1 MKALNLLIL
10 ALLILPVSA
19 LECKISE
26 VNAVPGEDV
35 SIPLV
40 LKNSADE
47 EETFYLSYS
56 SFPSAISGYFYY
68 EGKRVSSLTLK
79 PNESA
84 SINFVFTAPKDIGD
98 YQITISADES
108 VSIMLKV
115 EYPEN
120 ALEVLPKIS
129 GLSLEA
135 GDDATIDLTLRNKL
149 SGIYEVSL
157 SCIAPAGWE
166 CHFYDSGVEIFRLSL
181 SAGESRTIKA
191 LVETNSSS
199 EVGNYSVALKFNEK
213 IEIIEIY
220 VNKSHLN
227 EKGEIRLTVID
238 KDGKGVSSA
247 KITAGNESFYT
258 SGDGTAIIELMP
270 GTYDVKIEKGGY
282 YEKTIRDVKV
292 KGGRT
297 NNLGTILLEK
307 KAYYAE
313 ITMSSRVSA
322 TIGSVTSIPL
332 KIKNSGYA
340 DDSYTLSVEGLP
352 FGYTATFRENNLA
365 VSQVFI
371 ESGSTKELILD
382 IFVPSTAEPS
392 ELELRV
398 LAEGMFTAEAELTL
412 SIVGTFELT
421 FEPESGKYT
430 VTASQGDTVLLKGN
444 VKNTGVGTTLT
455 NIKISASVPSDWEI
469 LDVQPELIPSLKAGE
484 SEQVNIKISI
494 PADASPSEYRITLSL
509 SADQTSTTE
518 RLTVVVQEKGYATF
532 LGLAIIAVS
541 LFGLY
546 VIVKRLGRR

>member
-1 MKALNLLIL
+1 MKALNLIIL

-84 SINFVFTAPKDIGD
+84 SISFVFTAPKDIGD

-135 GDDATIDLTLRNKL
+135 GDDATIDLALKNKL

-157 SCIAPAGWE
+157 SCIAPEGWE

>member
-494 PADASPSEYRITLSL
+494 PADASPSEYRIT
-509 SADQTSTTE
+509 
-518 RLTVVVQEKGYATF
+518 
-532 LGLAIIAVS
+532 AIIAVS

>member
-1 MKALNLLIL
+1 MRAVKLLIL
-10 ALLILPVSA
+10 AFLILPVSA

-26 VNAVPGEDV
+26 INALPGEDV
-35 SIPLV
+35 GIPLL
-40 LKNSADE
+40 LKNNMDE

-56 SFPSAISGYFYY
+56 SFPSEIYGYFYY

-79 PNESA
+79 PNETA
-84 SINFVFTAPKDIGD
+84 SISFVFTAPKDIGD

-115 EYPEN
+115 DYPQN
-120 ALEVLPKIS
+120 SLEILPKIS

-135 GDDATIDLTLRNKL
+135 GDDAIIDLTLKNKL
-149 SGIYEVSL
+149 SGIYAVSL
-157 SCIAPAGWE
+157 SCIAPEGWE
-166 CHFYDSGVEIFRLSL
+166 CHFFDSGIEIFRLSL
-181 SAGESRTIKA
+181 SNGESRAIKA
-191 LVETNSSS
+191 LIETNSSS
-199 EVGNYSVALKFNEK
+199 EVGKYRVALKFNEK

-247 KITAGNESFYT
+247 KITAGNEIFYT
-258 SGDGTAIIELMP
+258 SGDGTAIVELMP
-270 GTYDVKIEKGGY
+270 GSYEVKIEKGGY
-282 YEKTIRDVKV
+282 SEKTIKDVKV

-297 NNLGTILLEK
+297 NNLGTVLLEK

-313 ITMSSRVSA
+313 ITMSSRVSV

-352 FGYTATFRENNLA
+352 YGYTASFREGNLA

-371 ESGSTKELILD
+371 ESGSTKELTLD

-392 ELELRV
+392 EIELRV
-398 LAEGMFTAEAELTL
+398 FAEGMFTAEAELKL
-412 SIVGTFELT
+412 LIVGTFQLT

-430 VTASQGDTVLLKGN
+430 ITASQGDTVLLKGN

-455 NIKISASVPSDWEI
+455 NIKISASVPSGWEI

-484 SEQVNIKISI
+484 SKPVNIKISI
-494 PADASPSEYRITLSL
+494 PADASPSEYRMTMSL

-518 RLTVVVQEKGYATF
+518 RITVIVQEKGYATF
-532 LGLAIIAVS
+532 LGLAIIAIS

-546 VIVKRLGRR
+546 VIVKRIGRR

>member
-297 NNLGTILLEK
+297 NNLGTILLEM

-352 FGYTATFRENNLA
+352 FGYTATFREDNLA